1 MKTIADDVRRRAHV
15 EEWHGEVLRL
25 AEGLRK
31 LAASAREEEARYWR
45 EYRADMDPAG
55 FIAARAEA
63 ALAEFRGPGAI
74 NPLF

>member
-1 MKTIADDVRRRAHV
+1 MKTIADDVQRRRAQV
-15 EEWHGEVLRL
+15 EWQREVLRL
-25 AEGLRK
+25 AEGLRE